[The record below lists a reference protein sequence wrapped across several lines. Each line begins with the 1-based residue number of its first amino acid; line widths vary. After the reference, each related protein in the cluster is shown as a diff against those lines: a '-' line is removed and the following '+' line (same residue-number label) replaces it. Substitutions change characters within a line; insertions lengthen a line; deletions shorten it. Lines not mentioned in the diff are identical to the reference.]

1 MIQPA
6 RSLKITPRH
15 LERKAI
21 IYIRQSSPKQVRLNT
36 ESQRNQRAL
45 VERAQSLGWSQAR
58 IVVLDA
64 DLGQSA
70 TSREG
75 REDFTHLAAEVALGH
90 VGIIFG
96 WEVSRLARNNADWY
110 QLLDLAAVVGAL
122 IADIEGVYDPRS
134 YNDRLLL
141 GLKGT
146 MSEAELHMMRQRLS
160 AGRLSKVARGEYIQ
174 HLPTGLVRTQ
184 EGRVEKDPDEQIQ
197 RCIELVFSTFAELG
211 SGLKT
216 LHFLKAHHILLPR
229 HQTSGLRKGELLW
242 KEPTESML
250 IDILHNPAYAGAFV
264 YGRRPTDPLQRKP
277 GHRGTGVVRKPM
289 EEWVTIQQGV
299 YPAYISWEQFLRNQ
313 ARLLENTQEAHAKQA
328 AVRGARGAAR
338 EGEAVLQGLMYCGM
352 CGHCMRVAYK
362 SHVRYLCDGL
372 KRHYAGPVCMSLYGP
387 AIEEVVIEAFF
398 DAIRP
403 AQLDALSALLAQRA
417 KEEERLVQHHRDQVR
432 RATYE
437 GHLARRRYE
446 AVDPDNRL
454 VAASLERGWE
464 EKLLALRQ
472 AEEDAER
479 FQQRPPFPQLSLELR
494 QQLEQMGPALPALW
508 ASGKISNEHKKRLL
522 RSLIS
527 RVIATKLAV
536 DLIEIKIVWVSG
548 HFSMERIIPPIH
560 RQADASNYAELL
572 ARIDL
577 LTKAGLTDPEIAA
590 QLTTEG
596 FHTARRGT
604 VTVAT
609 IRKLRTRDPHVSASM
624 LHQHRNVAM
633 INGYWTIPGL
643 TRELGV
649 GDNWLYSRIR
659 QGWFS
664 EDDLQHLPNYRVYLI
679 RNDPVLVERLRRE
692 AAASRHYDT
701 TRKHSHS

>member
-21 IYIRQSSPKQVRLNT
+21 IYIRQSSPKQVRVNT

-70 TSREG
+70 TSTEG
-75 REDFTHLAAEVALGH
+75 REDFTQLAAEVALGH

-174 HLPTGLVRTQ
+174 HLPTGLVRTH

-197 RCIELVFSTFAELG
+197 RCIALVFSTFAEVG

-250 IDILHNPAYAGAFV
+250 IEILHNPAYAGAFV
-264 YGRRPTDPLQRKP
+264 YGRRPIDPLLRKP
-277 GHRGTGVVRKPM
+277 GRRGSGVVRKPM
-289 EEWVTIQQGV
+289 EEWVTLQQGV
-299 YPAYISWEQFLRNQ
+299 YPAYISWEQFLQNQ
-313 ARLLENTQEAHAKQA
+313 ARLAENTQEAHAKQA
-328 AVRGARGAAR
+328 AVQGARGAAR
-338 EGEAVLQGLMYCGM
+338 EGEALLQGLICCGM
-352 CGHCMRVAYK
+352 CGHRMRVAYK
-362 SHVRYLCDGL
+362 SHLRYLCDGL

-387 AIEEVVIEAFF
+387 SIEEVVITAFF

-403 AQLDALSALLAQRA
+403 AQLDALSALLAQQA
-417 KEEERLVQHHRDQVR
+417 KEAERLVQHHHDQVR

-437 GHLARRRYE
+437 AHLARRRYE

-464 EKLLALRQ
+464 EKLLAQRQ
-472 AEEDAER
+472 AEEEAER
-479 FQQRPPFPQLSLELR
+479 FQQRPIFPTLAPELR
-494 QQLEQMGPALPALW
+494 EQLEQMGPALPALW
-508 ASGKISNEHKKRLL
+508 TSGKISNEHKKRLL

-527 RVIATKLAV
+527 RVIATKIAV

-548 HFSMERIIPPIH
+548 HFSLAQVVPPIH
-560 RQADASNYAELL
+560 RQSDASNYQELIW
-572 ARIDL
+572 RIDL
-577 LTKAGLTDPEIAA
+577 LTKQGLTDPEIAA

-596 FHTARRGT
+596 FHTARRGA

-609 IRKLRTRDPHVSASM
+609 IRKLRSRDDQVSASV
-624 LHQHRNVAM
+624 LHQHRKVAM
-633 INGYWTIPGL
+633 VNGYWTIPGL

-649 GDNWLYSRIR
+649 GDNWLYTRIR
-659 QGWFS
+659 QGRFS
-664 EDDLQHLPNYRVYLI
+664 EADIQQLPNYRIYLI
-679 RNDPVLVERLRRE
+679 RNDPVLLARLRAE
-692 AAASRHYDT
+692 AVASHRYDT
-701 TRKHSHS
+701 TRKQSDS